1 MKQTSIWP
9 VVSAIARCYA
19 RHPFL
24 TTWALLAAGMV
35 VMLVLFGHD
44 AGLTLRQ
51 HATLGA
57 ITVGLAALCTWI
69 IFLEHAEPPGGE
81 TE

>member
-1 MKQTSIWP
+1 MKQTSNWP